1 VLAFLEVIPT
11 ALAGIADI
19 LPAGSV
25 PPAVHDTLAQWLP
38 SSLSSY
44 RDAFVFVFLILVL
57 LFRPQGILRGRARE
71 ETP

>member
-1 VLAFLEVIPT
+1 
-11 ALAGIADI
+11 
-19 LPAGSV
+19 V
-25 PPAVHDTLAQWLP
+25 PPEVHDLLAQWLP

-44 RDAFVFVFLILVL
+44 RDAFVFVFLILML